1 MKLRGSFTEG
11 KLMLVLER
19 MRCMILPI
27 SFIAL
32 RLPFR
37 QAVDRMRQVAYS
49 TFFRNSYV

>member
-1 MKLRGSFTEG
+1 MLV
-11 KLMLVLER
+11 LVLER